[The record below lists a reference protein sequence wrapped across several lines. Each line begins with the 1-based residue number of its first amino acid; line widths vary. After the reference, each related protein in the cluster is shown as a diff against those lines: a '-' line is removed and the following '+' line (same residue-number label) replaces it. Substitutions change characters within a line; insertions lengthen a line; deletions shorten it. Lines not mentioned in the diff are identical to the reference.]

1 MTDFSSALASSTN
14 FPKNKNHSCVEKI
27 VVNVSRGLTFVLT
40 GIVFFFSAEK
50 QHDVEILSP
59 PPKERE
65 KKKRPMS
72 QISGVKKATQS
83 PGLAPAC
90 IPRFGVNTPQESL
103 LAKVNSYTHTHTHK
117 QACTH
122 KHARCL
128 IAIPFFPLQEIE
140 DINRWGLDI
149 FKIAEFSG
157 NRPLTVIMYSVFQ
170 VGGSLGSKVC
180 LKIKKERR
188 KKMLGNQNKPNHPF
202 KIRPREYFTISASIF
217 TKHNIFKHF
226 SGLNIWFWRIK
237 GILISRR

>member
-1 MTDFSSALASSTN
+1 MLTPDLKADFSSALASSTD

-27 VVNVSRGLTFVLT
+27 VVDVPRGPTFVLT
-40 GIVFFFSAEK
+40 RMGFFSAEK

-103 LAKVNSYTHTHTHK
+103 LAKVNSYTHTHR

-180 LKIKKERR
+180 FRIKKERR
-188 KKMLGNQNKPNHPF
+188 KKDAWKS
-202 KIRPREYFTISASIF
+202 K
-217 TKHNIFKHF
+217 
-226 SGLNIWFWRIK
+226 
-237 GILISRR
+237 